1 MTKTALPDVV
11 FTLAG
16 LPDPFVSVNPYLRAL
31 MDLPPK
37 DRKMVVRQVAL
48 LCMAIEGL
56 DPLGALELLGQ
67 IGILFVEVGTPN
79 TAGAR

>member
-16 LPDPFVSVNPYLRAL
+16 LPDPFVSANPYLRAL

-56 DPLGALELLGQ
+56 DPQGALELLGQ

>member
-16 LPDPFVSVNPYLRAL
+16 ARDPFASGDPYLWAL

-37 DRKMVVRQVAL
+37 ERKMVVRQVVL
-48 LCMAIEGL
+48 LCAAIEGL
-56 DPLGALELLGQ
+56 DPLGALELISAVAPYLKE
-67 IGILFVEVGTPN
+67 VE
-79 TAGAR
+79 R

>member
-1 MTKTALPDVV
+1 MIKRIEPDKV
-11 FTLAG
+11 FEAAG
-16 LPDPFVSVNPYLRAL
+16 LPDPFVSANPYLRAL

-56 DPLGALELLGQ
+56 DPLGALELLAQ
-67 IGILFVEVGTPN
+67 VAPYLEVYRQDGWLPVI
-79 TAGAR
+79 